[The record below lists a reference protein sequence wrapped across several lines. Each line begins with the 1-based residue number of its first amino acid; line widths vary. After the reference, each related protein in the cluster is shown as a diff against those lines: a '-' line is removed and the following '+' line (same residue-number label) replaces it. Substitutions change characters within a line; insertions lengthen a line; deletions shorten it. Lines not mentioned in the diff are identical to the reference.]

1 MSRRTLSVL
10 MVLVALAGPAAAD
23 PVGTDDLWHDIL
35 MQAAHAPLACS
46 RPRMPAPL
54 HCVAPAR
61 EEPVTAY
68 VPLSRPAHSGQ
79 AARR

>member
-1 MSRRTLSVL
+1 MPRRTLSVL
-10 MVLVALAGPAAAD
+10 TVLVALAGPAAAN
-23 PVGTDDLWHDIL
+23 PVGTGDLWQDIL
-35 MQAAHAPLACS
+35 MQAAHAPLPCS
-46 RPRMPAPL
+46 RPRTLAPL
-54 HCVAPAR
+54 QSVAPAS